1 MFSGSLLHSLVAL
14 DLGVGVAP
22 SVRAAGHWKLRCASR
37 IQPLPT
43 RSDEGVSR
51 QAGAGGPRAAP
62 PASRAARTRASSG
75 TEVRALAWYS
85 HLSSDA
91 LLSARLVCSG
101 AGPC

>member
-1 MFSGSLLHSLVAL
+1 MFSGSSLHSLVAL

-51 QAGAGGPRAAP
+51 QARAGGPRAAP
-62 PASRAARTRASSG
+62 PASRAART
-75 TEVRALAWYS
+75 
-85 HLSSDA
+85 
-91 LLSARLVCSG
+91 
-101 AGPC
+101 